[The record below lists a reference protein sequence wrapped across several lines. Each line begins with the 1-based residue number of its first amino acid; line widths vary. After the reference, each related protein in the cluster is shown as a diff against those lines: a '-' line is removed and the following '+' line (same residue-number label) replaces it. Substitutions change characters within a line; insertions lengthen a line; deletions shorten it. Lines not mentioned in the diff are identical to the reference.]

1 MPLHRVRGVS
11 RLRSANATLRYMA
24 PVDRVVEF
32 LSSIGEVEVDRL
44 ADYWTD
50 DFVLELPYADPPR
63 MLEGKPAV
71 CAYLREALALFQLRL
86 RVTDVYLCPDRDVV
100 VAEYVSDGYVTT
112 TGKPYENR
120 YIGVFMFRGE
130 NVSWQREFYNPL
142 PARRALS

>member
-1 MPLHRVRGVS
+1 MHGRVPFRAERAGVRKS
-11 RLRSANATLRYMA
+11 DRVA

-32 LSSIGEVEVDRL
+32 LTSIGEVDVDRL
-44 ADYWTD
+44 ADYWTE

-100 VAEYVSDGYVTT
+100 IAEYVSDGYVTT

>member
-1 MPLHRVRGVS
+1 
-11 RLRSANATLRYMA
+11 MA

-32 LSSIGEVEVDRL
+32 LSSIGEVDVDRL
-44 ADYWTD
+44 AGYWTD

-71 CAYLREALALFQLRL
+71 CAYLREALDLFQLRL
-86 RVTDVYLCPDRDVV
+86 RVTDVYVCADRDVV
-100 VAEYVSDGYVTT
+100 IAEYVSDGYVTT

-130 NVSWQREFYNPL
+130 NVSCQREFYNPL

>member
-1 MPLHRVRGVS
+1 
-11 RLRSANATLRYMA
+11 MA

-32 LSSIGEVEVDRL
+32 LSSIGEVDVDRL
-44 ADYWTD
+44 AGYWTD

-71 CAYLREALALFQLRL
+71 CAYLREALDLFQLRL
-86 RVTDVYLCPDRDVV
+86 RVTDVYVCADRDVV
-100 VAEYVSDGYVTT
+100 IAEYVSDGYVTT